1 MSAPRGGA
9 VALIALIALAL
20 STAAGCASSPRATD
34 TTTSSVPVSTGTS
47 ALVPP
52 PTGPAATAPP
62 TTTAVVTSVPCSSAA
77 LRLGVGPPVSEETG
91 EHSLLLTVTN
101 ASPAACFLEGYPAL
115 TLDDTGQAPLPF
127 SYDHAGYQTT
137 GPTPQRVA
145 LAPQGTAYVMINKY
159 RCDLGDRDTATT
171 LGLIPP
177 GGTTSLTLSLTGLRD
192 FSYCG
197 PGDPGSTVDISP
209 VEPTAA
215 ATTS

>member
-1 MSAPRGGA
+1 MSAPRGVA
-9 VALIALIALAL
+9 VALITLTL
-20 STAAGCASSPRATD
+20 SMAACASPRAID
-34 TTTSSVPVSTGTS
+34 TTTTSVPVTTATS
-47 ALVPP
+47 GLVPP
-52 PTGPAATAPP
+52 LTGPAATAPP

-91 EHSLLLTVTN
+91 EHSLLLTLTN
-101 ASPAACFLEGYPAL
+101 ASPAACFLEGYPAM

-171 LGLIPP
+171 LGLVPP
-177 GGTTSLTLSLTGLRD
+177 GGTTSLTLSITGLRD